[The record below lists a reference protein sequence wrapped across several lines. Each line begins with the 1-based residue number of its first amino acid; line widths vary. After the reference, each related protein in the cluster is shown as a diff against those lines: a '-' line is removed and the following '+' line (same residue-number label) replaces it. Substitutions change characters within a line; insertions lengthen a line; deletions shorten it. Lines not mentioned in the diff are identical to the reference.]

1 MNQPLAGVK
10 VLELATGIA
19 GPYMGKLFADY
30 GADVIKIEPLQGDES
45 RRWGPFL
52 SEVPDDETSAL
63 FLHLNTNKRSA
74 TLELGDPSGQE
85 LCRQLMSSVD
95 VCTESFFPGTLAR
108 YGLDFASLHAN
119 YKSLILT
126 SITPFGQE
134 GPYSPYQG
142 NEIVYSALSGMNV
155 TREKDGSPIML
166 GGNLI
171 EYQTGNLAAMATMA
185 ALLFQESG
193 GEGTHI
199 DIAHMAAQ
207 LASADQSTTNLVGY
221 AYTGRTSG
229 RQGGDT
235 RPRRSASSAGPL
247 PAGAFRC
254 ADGAVWV
261 TTLQSWVP
269 RMLKAIDSAEL
280 TAIFADPERLAE
292 ARNGARIRTLVAEW
306 FLSRPRSQA
315 MAEAQAAGWPV
326 IAVQNPAEL
335 ASDPHFIER
344 GAIMEYQHSAAG
356 TVIGLG
362 PPFRFDDAWVFHTPA
377 PRLGEH
383 NREVYGSIGLS
394 PADLSAYRA
403 AGVI

>member
-1 MNQPLAGVK
+1 MIQPLAGVT
-10 VLELATGIA
+10 VVELATGIA

-30 GADVIKIEPLQGDES
+30 GADVIKIEPLRGDES

-52 SEVPDDETSAL
+52 TGVPDDDTSAL

-74 TLELGDPSGQE
+74 TLDLGHPSGQE
-85 LCRQLMSSVD
+85 LCRELMLSVD
-95 VCTESFFPGTLAR
+95 VCTESFSPGTLAR
-108 YGLDFASLHAN
+108 YGLDFASLHARC
-119 YKSLILT
+119 KSLIVT

-134 GPYSPYQG
+134 GPYSPYHG

-171 EYQTGNLAAMATMA
+171 EYQTGNVAAMATMA
-185 ALLFQESG
+185 AVLFEESA

-199 DIAHMAAQ
+199 DIAHMATQ
-207 LASADQSTTNLVGY
+207 LASANQSTTNLVGY

-229 RQGGDT
+229 RPARDP
-235 RPRRSASSAGPL
+235 RPRRSAPSPGPL

-254 ADGAVWV
+254 SDGAVMV

-280 TAIFADPERLAE
+280 TAIFSDPGRLADAQSGE
-292 ARNGARIRTLVAEW
+292 RIRTVVAEW
-306 FLSRPRSQA
+306 FLSRSRRQA

-335 ASDPHFIER
+335 ATDPHFIER
-344 GAIMEYQHSAAG
+344 GAITEYHHPVAG
-356 TVIGLG
+356 PVLGLG
-362 PPFRFDDAWVFHTPA
+362 PPFRFDDAWVFHRSA

-383 NREVYGSIGLS
+383 NSEVYGSIGLDA
-394 PADLSAYRA
+394 ADLSAYRA